1 MATKKKTKAAAK
13 AAPLKDVIGRT
24 YGARVFTMKRVDPG
38 TARTLI
44 DKHGFRLDQRS
55 DDGCTLWADKM
66 AFDSWKGAK

>member
-13 AAPLKDVIGRT
+13 AAPLKDVISRT
-24 YGARVFTMKRVDPG
+24 YGARVFTMQNVDAD

-44 DKHGFRLDQRS
+44 DKHGFRLSQRS
-55 DDGCTLWADKM
+55 DAGCTLWADKM